1 MRLTGYNRLQM
12 NNPPGN
18 QRPPETTTMAY
29 ARAGETVTPT
39 DPFDRQVVG
48 LFRGFIYL
56 MVLLPCAA
64 AIIAVAGLMMRR
76 H

>member
-1 MRLTGYNRLQM
+1 
-12 NNPPGN
+12 
-18 QRPPETTTMAY
+18 MAY

-56 MVLLPCAA
+56 MVLLPCAG
-64 AIIAVAGLMMRR
+64 AIIVVAGMMMRHR
-76 H
+76 